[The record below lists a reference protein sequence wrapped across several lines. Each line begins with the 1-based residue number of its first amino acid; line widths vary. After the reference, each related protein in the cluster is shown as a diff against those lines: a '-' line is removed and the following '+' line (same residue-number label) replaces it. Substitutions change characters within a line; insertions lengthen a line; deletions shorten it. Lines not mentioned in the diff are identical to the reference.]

1 MSRNTNSSVSRR
13 VNYPLA
19 IFLVLALLLAPL
31 LPVMNVAPAEAANT
45 KPLYTNARNAQLK
58 DLQSLTFRS
67 TSVTVNGKKRALA
80 SKEPISI
87 RIEDKS
93 ISIKAGCNT
102 LGGQVSLSKGVLRAQ
117 TLFSTKMACPEK
129 LMDQDV
135 WLNQMFSSSPKLQIQ
150 FLSPKSKVKAAATVL
165 TLTSNITP
173 ALKAGRTVI
182 KMNVY
187 ETYGYAD
194 TPLGDENSEA
204 LVKATCEKLIADKAS
219 ESDAQFAAEQN
230 ALIFRVVSREG
241 EDFPVTLDYR
251 VNRMNV
257 KILGGVVVECTQG

>member
-1 MSRNTNSSVSRR
+1 MKINAKYQINF
-13 VNYPLA
+13 PLA
-19 IFLVLALLLAPL
+19 LFLMLALVLAPL
-31 LPVMNVAPAEAANT
+31 LPAVNVAPAEAANN
-45 KPLYTNARNAQLK
+45 KPVYTNARNAQLK
-58 DLQSLTFRS
+58 DLQSLTFKS
-67 TSVTVNGKKRALA
+67 ISVTVNGKKRALA
-80 SKEPISI
+80 SKEPISL
-87 RIEDKS
+87 RFDGKS
-93 ISIKAGCNT
+93 ISVKAGCNT
-102 LGGQVSLSKGVLRAQ
+102 LGGNFSLSRGVLRAQ
-117 TLFSTKMACPEK
+117 TLFSTKMACSEK

-135 WLNQMFSSSPKLQIQ
+135 WLNQMFSSSPKLQVQ
-150 FLSPKSKVKAAATVL
+150 FLSPKSKVKAAAIVL
-165 TLTSNITP
+165 TLTSNLTP
-173 ALKAGRTVI
+173 ALKTGRTVI

-204 LVKATCEKLIADKAS
+204 LVKATCAKLIADKAS